1 MDQPYCG
8 PGVAP
13 GDLWTAW
20 NIDPPVLIGLA
31 VLAWM
36 LWRRGAGRAG
46 GVAVIALAI
55 AFVSPLCALTVALF
69 SARAAHHLLLA
80 GVAAPALAWAWP
92 LARRLPAQVGAAGM
106 AAAMAAW
113 HLPAVYDAIWRS
125 DAVYWAMQAALLLPA
140 WAFWSVVLTGR
151 RSEALGYQVLGH
163 SFLTLGLAGVMGFL
177 GAILTFAPG
186 VLYLQHVDG
195 AAMWGLG
202 AIDDQRLA
210 GLILWAPGFL
220 PMAALAGWMLR
231 RSWRQGFAA

>member
-36 LWRRGAGRAG
+36 LWRHGAGRAG

-92 LARRLPAQVGAAGM
+92 LARRLPAQAGAAGM

-140 WAFWSVVLTGR
+140 WAFWSVVLTGS
-151 RSEALGYQVLGH
+151 RSEALGYQVLSH

>member
-36 LWRRGAGRAG
+36 LWRRGTGRAG

-80 GVAAPALAWAWP
+80 GVAAPALALAWP
-92 LARRLPAQVGAAGM
+92 LARSLPAQFGAAGM

-125 DAVYWAMQAALLLPA
+125 DATYWAMQAALLLPA
-140 WAFWSVVLTGR
+140 WAFWSVVLTGS
-151 RSEALGYQVLGH
+151 RSKALGYQALGH

-195 AAMWGLG
+195 AAIWGLG

-210 GLILWAPGFL
+210 GLILWVPGFL

-231 RSWRQGFAA
+231 QSWRQGLAA